1 MNRTR
6 YQKNSITRLPDE
18 VLYHHILHD
27 GDLSADDVRAFGKT
41 CHRFNKLSKPVW
53 RQKKAAATIQ
63 ELWSSPHYIPSPEEV
78 GKASMLATNA
88 KKYLPPEVLAKK
100 ADQLALKFESHFFSE
115 RRESYHHHLP
125 LIRSA
130 AALASR
136 GHSSQVPWLGLYHLD
151 ISSVSAEDLTALA
164 RCVRDKLVINAV
176 SGDLTPVFDGLHC
189 SELLIYGT
197 PLNTVE
203 TQSLLAAMNR
213 GIGSVNLGVCPGKAE
228 LDFEILTQYDGA
240 GACKEISLFCDTKD
254 MFGNRLKQWAAG
266 VTAWEVTF
274 EDYLKLVV
282 KRI

>member
-100 ADQLALKFESHFFSE
+100 ADQLALKFESYFFSE

-136 GHSSQVPWLGLYHLD
+136 GHSSQVPWLGLRRLD
-151 ISSVSAEDLTALA
+151 ISSVPAEDLTALA

-176 SGDLTPVFDGLHC
+176 SVDLTPVFDGLHC
-189 SELLIYGT
+189 SELVIRDMLIS
-197 PLNTVE
+197 TVE

-274 EDYLKLVV
+274 EDYLNLVV
-282 KRI
+282 ERI

>member
-6 YQKNSITRLPDE
+6 YQEKSITRLPDE

-100 ADQLALKFESHFFSE
+100 ADQLALKLKN
-115 RRESYHHHLP
+115 YHHHLP

-136 GHSSQVPWLGLYHLD
+136 GHSSQVPWLGLRHLD
-151 ISSVSAEDLTALA
+151 ISSVPAEDLTALA
-164 RCVRDKLVINAV
+164 RCVRDAVSINAV
-176 SGDLTPVFDGLHC
+176 SGDLTPMFDGLHC
-189 SELLIYGT
+189 SELVIRDMLIS
-197 PLNTVE
+197 TVE

-274 EDYLKLVV
+274 EDYLTLVV

>member
-1 MNRTR
+1 M
-6 YQKNSITRLPDE
+6 
-18 VLYHHILHD
+18 
-27 GDLSADDVRAFGKT
+27 AFGKT

-53 RQKKAAATIQ
+53 RQKKAAANIQ
-63 ELWSSPHYIPSPEEV
+63 ELWSSPHYVPSPEEV
-78 GKASMLATNA
+78 VKASMLATNA
-88 KKYLPPEVLAKK
+88 KKYLPPEVLAQK
-100 ADQLALKFESHFFSE
+100 ADQLALKLKN
-115 RRESYHHHLP
+115 YHHHLP

-136 GHSSQVPWLGLYHLD
+136 GHSSQVPWLGLRRLD
-151 ISSVSAEDLTALA
+151 ISSVPAEDLTALA

-203 TQSLLAAMNR
+203 TQSILAAMNR

-240 GACKEISLFCDTKD
+240 GACKEISLYCDTKD
-254 MFGNRLKQWAAG
+254 MFRNRLKQWAAG

>member
-1 MNRTR
+1 MFISEVLTMNRTR
-6 YQKNSITRLPDE
+6 YQEKSITRLPDE

-100 ADQLALKFESHFFSE
+100 ADQLALKLKN
-115 RRESYHHHLP
+115 YHHHLP

-136 GHSSQVPWLGLYHLD
+136 GHSSQVPWLGLRHLD
-151 ISSVSAEDLTALA
+151 ISSVPAEDLTALA
-164 RCVRDKLVINAV
+164 RCVRDAVSINAV
-176 SGDLTPVFDGLHC
+176 SGDLTPMFDGLHC
-189 SELLIYGT
+189 SELLIRDM
-197 PLNTVE
+197 LISTVE

-213 GIGSVNLGVCPGKAE
+213 GIGSVE
-228 LDFEILTQYDGA
+228 LCRAVGSSDFEILTQYDGA

-274 EDYLKLVV
+274 EDYLNLVV
-282 KRI
+282 ERI

>member
-1 MNRTR
+1 MFISEVLTMNRTR
-6 YQKNSITRLPDE
+6 YQKKSITRLPDE

-100 ADQLALKFESHFFSE
+100 ADQLALKLEN
-115 RRESYHHHLP
+115 YHHHLP

-136 GHSSQVPWLGLYHLD
+136 GHSSQVPWLGLRHLD
-151 ISSVSAEDLTALA
+151 ISSVPAEDLTALA
-164 RCVRDKLVINAV
+164 RCVRDAVSINAV

-189 SELLIYGT
+189 SELVIRDMLIS
-197 PLNTVE
+197 TVE

-274 EDYLKLVV
+274 EDYLNLIVE
-282 KRI
+282 RI

>member
-6 YQKNSITRLPDE
+6 YQEKSITRLPDE

-100 ADQLALKFESHFFSE
+100 ADQLALKLKN
-115 RRESYHHHLP
+115 YHHHLP

-136 GHSSQVPWLGLYHLD
+136 GHSSQVPWLGLRRLD
-151 ISSVSAEDLTALA
+151 ISSVPAEDLTALA
-164 RCVRDKLVINAV
+164 RCVRDVVVINDV

-189 SELLIYGT
+189 SELEIWDM

-213 GIGSVNLGVCPGKAE
+213 GIGSVE
-228 LDFEILTQYDGA
+228 LCRAVGSSDFEILTQYDGA

-274 EDYLKLVV
+274 EDYHKLVV

>member
-1 MNRTR
+1 MFISEVLTMNRTR
-6 YQKNSITRLPDE
+6 YQEKSITRLPDE

-27 GDLSADDVRAFGKT
+27 GDLSADDVMAFGKT

-53 RQKKAAATIQ
+53 RQKKAAANIQ
-63 ELWSSPHYIPSPEEV
+63 ELWSSPHYVPSPEEV

-100 ADQLALKFESHFFSE
+100 ADQLALKFES
-115 RRESYHHHLP
+115 SYHHHLP

-136 GHSSQVPWLGLYHLD
+136 GHSSQVPWLGLRRLD
-151 ISSVSAEDLTALA
+151 ISSVPAEDLTALA

-189 SELLIYGT
+189 SELLIYST

-213 GIGSVNLGVCPGKAE
+213 GIGSVE
-228 LDFEILTQYDGA
+228 LCRAVGSSDFEILTQYDGA
-240 GACKEISLFCDTKD
+240 GACKEISLCSDMKD
-254 MFGNRLKQWAAG
+254 MFGKGLKQWAAG

>member
-1 MNRTR
+1 MFISEVLTMNRTR
-6 YQKNSITRLPDE
+6 YQEKSITRLPDE

-100 ADQLALKFESHFFSE
+100 ADQLALKLKN
-115 RRESYHHHLP
+115 YHHHLP

-136 GHSSQVPWLGLYHLD
+136 GHSSQVPWLGLRRLD
-151 ISSVSAEDLTALA
+151 ISSVPAEDLTALA
-164 RCVRDKLVINAV
+164 RCVRDEVVINAV

-189 SELLIYGT
+189 SELVIRDMLIS
-197 PLNTVE
+197 TVE

-213 GIGSVNLGVCPGKAE
+213 GIGSVNLGLCPGKAE

-240 GACKEISLFCDTKD
+240 GACKEISMFWDTKD
-254 MFGNRLKQWAAG
+254 MFGGNRLKQWAAG

-274 EDYLKLVV
+274 EDYLTLVV

>member
-1 MNRTR
+1 MFISEVLTMNRTR
-6 YQKNSITRLPDE
+6 YQEKSITRLPDE

-27 GDLSADDVRAFGKT
+27 GDLSADDVMAFGKT

-53 RQKKAAATIQ
+53 RQKKAAANIQ
-63 ELWSSPHYIPSPEEV
+63 ELWSSPHYVPSPEEV

-88 KKYLPPEVLAKK
+88 KKYLPPEVLAQK
-100 ADQLALKFESHFFSE
+100 ADQLALKLKN
-115 RRESYHHHLP
+115 YHHRLP

-136 GHSSQVPWLGLYHLD
+136 GHSSQVPWLGLRHLD
-151 ISSVSAEDLTALA
+151 ISSVPAEDLTALA
-164 RCVRDKLVINAV
+164 RCVRDAVSINAV

-189 SELLIYGT
+189 SELVIRDMLIS
-197 PLNTVE
+197 TVE

-213 GIGSVNLGVCPGKAE
+213 GIGSVNLGLCPGKAE

-274 EDYLKLVV
+274 EDYLTLVV

>member
-6 YQKNSITRLPDE
+6 YQEKSITRLPDE

-27 GDLSADDVRAFGKT
+27 GDLSADDVMAFGKT

-100 ADQLALKFESHFFSE
+100 ADQLALKLKN
-115 RRESYHHHLP
+115 YHHRLP

-136 GHSSQVPWLGLYHLD
+136 GHSSQVPWLGLRHLD
-151 ISSVSAEDLTALA
+151 ISSVPAEDLTALA

-189 SELLIYGT
+189 SELEIWDM

-274 EDYLKLVV
+274 EDYLNLVV